1 MSMSIR
7 LVELIERR
15 LRDITRKEGGKGVIL
30 RHLKMAYRIGFDST
44 VKTESRPEQ
53 ARSFK
58 AAMKADKRSGNLP
71 ATALSG

>member
-30 RHLKMAYRIGFDST
+30 RHLKMAYRIGFDSS
-44 VKTESRPEQ
+44 V
-53 ARSFK
+53 
-58 AAMKADKRSGNLP
+58 N
-71 ATALSG
+71 